1 MNFPNDINQIFLF
14 KPSFALRSLNKT
26 SKYKSM
32 PSLLFIFSYFYKNSN
47 GLVLEFSFLN
57 IVVLNFRIFNF
68 VTHYSRTIDAELT
81 ADLCDVV
88 APSDIVTVTGVVKA
102 MPVSDQPGN
111 LTTVNFKY

>member
-1 MNFPNDINQIFLF
+1 LNFPNDINRIFLF
-14 KPSFALRSLNKT
+14 RPSFALRSLNKT
-26 SKYKSM
+26 SKYISM
-32 PSLLFIFSYFYKNSN
+32 PSLLFIFSHFYDNSN

-111 LTTVNFKY
+111 LTTVNF